1 MNRPAAWNFKAI
13 LVGFAADFFGSQ
25 IGHGIVA
32 TPLVMA
38 LVQSGVPEQQIEQR
52 LFAMPMA
59 LLFFMIVGLI
69 FTTIGGF
76 VAAHVAGRDELPHA
90 AATGILSL
98 VTGLIFLLFM
108 PQTPAWYNAIAAV
121 LIVPC
126 AVLGGVIRSKQPR
139 REKPTSGKPPI
150 PEP

>member
-1 MNRPAAWNFKAI
+1 MNRPASWNFKAI
-13 LVGFAADFFGSQ
+13 LLGFAADFFGSQ

-32 TPLVMA
+32 IPIVTA

-52 LFAMPMA
+52 LLTLPTA
-59 LLFFMIVGLI
+59 LFFFMIVGLI

-76 VAAHVAGRDELPHA
+76 VAAHIAGRDELPHA

-98 VTGLIFLLFM
+98 VTGLVVLSLM
-108 PQTPAWYNAIAAV
+108 PQTPVWYNAISAV
-121 LIVPC
+121 LVVPC
-126 AVLGGVIRSKQPR
+126 AVLGGFIRSKQPR
-139 REKPTSGKPPI
+139 REQPDSGQPPI